1 MLRRVAVVASAAFI
15 SAISVLALLSC
26 AGTSSVSSGKEQE
39 LVSRAID
46 SMGGAQ
52 ALASI
57 NTLVG
62 KGAWKQWEP
71 EQSDVPSGPMRFG
84 NEATF
89 ELTQDRTARASRTD
103 YVKNFAYPAPRTFT
117 FSEIVTADAG
127 AVIGVDSNGMPAST
141 VKSDP
146 PVHAMSG
153 VRLAATQREAA
164 RTAVSSMLLAMRANP
179 ERVRAAPDLVAAGA
193 SLPAVTYDA
202 PSGVQYT
209 VAFDPAT
216 GRPARV
222 RTLDYDSV
230 WGDVNYDV
238 VLGDWRSTGPVTLPF
253 LRRFELSSAAM
264 GAIRVITETQYS
276 ELRVNPEIDRSRLQI
291 PAAVAA
297 SAPKPASGNVPY
309 QWAIRRQIIGTYMDS
324 DDARFDKSATQ
335 SLRLQEVAPGVMQV
349 QGGTH
354 NNLVVEMSNYLVV
367 FDAPVSD
374 SQSLWVID
382 AAKQRFPGKPIRY
395 VVMTHHHMD
404 HSGGLRAFVADGATV
419 VVGQGAAQHYRTV
432 LSAPWTRNPDLKA
445 RDLGGAQIV
454 EVADK
459 YVLAD
464 GKREVVAY
472 YMDSPH
478 AKGTLMGYIP
488 DAKLGWVTDI
498 WTPGPPLPAKPN
510 PGLVSVVTAVKKANI
525 QPERFA
531 GGHGSTAD
539 YASLARLAGQ

>member
-1 MLRRVAVVASAAFI
+1 MLSRAAAVASALV
-15 SAISVLALLSC
+15 SVVALLSC

-39 LVSRAID
+39 LVNRAID

-57 NTLVG
+57 STLVG
-62 KGAWKQWEP
+62 RGAWKQWEP
-71 EQSDVPSGPMRFG
+71 EQSEVPSGPMRFG

-89 ELTQDRTARASRTD
+89 ELTQDRAARASRTD
-103 YVKNFAYPAPRTFT
+103 YVKSFAYPAPRTFT

-127 AVIGVDSNGMPAST
+127 AVIGVDNNGLPAST

-153 VRLAATQREAA
+153 VRLAATQREAG

-179 ERVRAAPDLVAAGA
+179 ERVRAAPNLVAGGA

-209 VAFDPAT
+209 VAFDPDT

-222 RTLDYDSV
+222 RTLDYDFV

-238 VLGDWRSTGPVTLPF
+238 VFGDWRDTGPVRLPF

-264 GAIRVITETQYS
+264 GAIRVVTETQYS

-297 SAPKPASGNVPY
+297 SAPRPASGNVPY
-309 QWAIRRQIIGTYMDS
+309 QWAIRRPIIGTYMDS
-324 DDARFDKSATQ
+324 DDVRFDKSATQ
-335 SLRLQEVAPGVMQV
+335 SLRLQEVGPGVLQV

-374 SQSLWVID
+374 AQSLWVID

-445 RDLGGAQIV
+445 RDLSGAQIV

-464 GKREVVAY
+464 GKREVIAY
-472 YMDSPH
+472 AMESPH
-478 AKGTLMGYIP
+478 AKSTLMGYIP
-488 DAKLGWVTDI
+488 DAKLGFVTDI
-498 WTPGPPLPAKPN
+498 WSPGPPLPAKPN
-510 PGLVSVVTAVKKANI
+510 PGLMSVVNAVKKANI

-539 YASLARLAGQ
+539 YASLARLVGQ